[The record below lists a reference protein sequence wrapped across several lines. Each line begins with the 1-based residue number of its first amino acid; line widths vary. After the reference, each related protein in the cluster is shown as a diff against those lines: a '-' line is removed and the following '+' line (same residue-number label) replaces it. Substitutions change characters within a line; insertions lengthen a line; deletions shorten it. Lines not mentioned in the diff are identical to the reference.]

1 MGLGIGADYPLSAVI
16 TAEFAPR
23 KYRARMLSW
32 VFFAQPLGQL
42 LANVLSVAAVE
53 GFRSQITNQ
62 SLSCGTDDVKCFRA
76 IDRLWRL
83 VVGLGIIPAA
93 LALAFR
99 FTIPE
104 SPRYKLD
111 VLRNVQVVVED
122 TQDYFGGSKADI
134 EGGELDNLAET
145 PTPAVPRPAQRRQSA
160 TSEIAPDQV
169 VDSDSESEQRRS
181 SIDQRPVRT
190 SMALSTSDPKYIP
203 PLASWQ
209 DAKQFFIEEGNWRY
223 LLGTSLSWLFLDCS
237 CLSLVSS
244 SYPSDLEQLPST
256 GLVCPRPISCDISGT
271 IPTTQ
276 DQTCLLHFAETVST
290 AW

>member
-42 LANVLSVAAVE
+42 LANVLSFAAVE
-53 GFRSQITNQ
+53 GFRSQITNDT
-62 SLSCGTDDVKCFRA
+62 LACGPDDIKCIRA

-83 VVGLGIIPAA
+83 VVGLGVIPAA
-93 LALAFR
+93 IALAFR

-122 TQDYFGGSKADI
+122 TQDYFGISKDDI
-134 EGGELDNLAET
+134 EGGEMDEIASDSA
-145 PTPAVPRPAQRRQSA
+145 PTVTRRAARPPSV

-181 SIDQRPVRT
+181 SVDQRPART
-190 SMALSTSDPKYIP
+190 PAPLSPTDPRYIP

-209 DAKQFFIEEGNWRY
+209 DAKQYFIEERNWLY
-223 LLGTSLSWLFLDCS
+223 LVGTSLAWLFLDCG
-237 CLSLVSS
+237 CPLPRVS
-244 SYPSDLEQLPST
+244 
-256 GLVCPRPISCDISGT
+256 
-271 IPTTQ
+271 
-276 DQTCLLHFAETVST
+276 F
-290 AW
+290 